1 MPKAKAAPATQEDL
15 DVERYRLT
23 ADLAVA
29 DAESLRER
37 SARQQAL
44 LQQASQAAHVSKEES
59 DELYEYLDAQMLS
72 TARDRQANEAALQ
85 TFQLESQKAHAAL
98 TQQMVDA
105 DRAAKAEI
113 SLLRVELEAKDQELR
128 ELHDFRGV
136 RPAMEAEL
144 RALRQQIV
152 DEQETRKR
160 EEHNLQV
167 DLWRQREALN
177 KQMMERVKQAKTN
190 FLDITSEMLDSTV
203 HRTMLENQ
211 NMCDELAL
219 MSTRLN
225 SLLHENQ
232 KLHAECTSLKRE
244 LQLQKETE
252 VAEVKRSLARRKLAA
267 TATAQQE
274 TLAQELQLARS
285 ELAVANERSRAQE
298 AVVSKLN
305 VQLAAAQRKAGAL
318 MSRVG
323 QQQQLIERRL
333 GGPQAPSSTLLP
345 TPNWTLI
352 LPGQGQGGDD
362 ERDQLYT
369 TTSDAAAPSS
379 AAPAAAAA
387 PSDAPQQA
395 AQASGADGATAA
407 TEQPAASPKHS
418 RKGGGSSSGAQSARR
433 TPVPPSGAVPSRSRG
448 SLTARPQT
456 ASAASPRADQRLLT
470 AALTHHMREH
480 GGFYS
485 RPTSSAARPTS
496 SGRGAPLPPPR
507 PLPDCKALSTTSE
520 SSSGEGFLTVKT
532 LSPRKPGIDA
542 LGPL

>member
-1 MPKAKAAPATQEDL
+1 MSSTSTSTRRCSPRRATG
-15 DVERYRLT
+15 RRT
-23 ADLAVA
+23 RRRCRP
-29 DAESLRER
+29 SSSR
-37 SARQQAL
+37 AR
-44 LQQASQAAHVSKEES
+44 
-59 DELYEYLDAQMLS
+59 
-72 TARDRQANEAALQ
+72 
-85 TFQLESQKAHAAL
+85 AHAAL

-379 AAPAAAAA
+379 AAPSSAAAA

>member
-323 QQQQLIERRL
+323 QQQQPS
-333 GGPQAPSSTLLP
+333 GGSGPQAPSSTLLP

-352 LPGQGQGGDD
+352 LPGQDKAATTSGQ
-362 ERDQLYT
+362 YT

-379 AAPAAAAA
+379 AAPAAAA

-395 AQASGADGATAA
+395 RRRAATAPPV
-407 TEQPAASPKHS
+407 QK
-418 RKGGGSSSGAQSARR
+418 ARR
-433 TPVPPSGAVPSRSRG
+433 LTKAFAERRRVVIGRPIRAPYARSAV
-448 SLTARPQT
+448 
-456 ASAASPRADQRLLT
+456 
-470 AALTHHMREH
+470 
-480 GGFYS
+480 
-485 RPTSSAARPTS
+485 
-496 SGRGAPLPPPR
+496 GRGALSKPRLPHRAAADGECGVAARRPTPAHGRTHPPHARARRLLLTPDLLSRTADVEWSRRAAAAASATSGLQGAVYDIREQLRRRLPHGQDAVSTQARDRCAR
-507 PLPDCKALSTTSE
+507 PS
-520 SSSGEGFLTVKT
+520 VK
-532 LSPRKPGIDA
+532 R
-542 LGPL
+542 